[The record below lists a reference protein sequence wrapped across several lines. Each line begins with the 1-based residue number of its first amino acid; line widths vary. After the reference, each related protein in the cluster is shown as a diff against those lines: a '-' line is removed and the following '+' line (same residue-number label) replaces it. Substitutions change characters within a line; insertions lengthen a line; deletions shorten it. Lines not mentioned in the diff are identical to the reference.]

1 MSYLAELFNRFF
13 FSTDKKFLNR
23 LDILLAHLQEMSQL
37 LLSLSG
43 TNSKI
48 ERRALTVRVQE
59 LEKKVHSLSLN
70 IISGL
75 DHNFL
80 TDISREDIV
89 AIAKTSERI
98 AERIMEACNTI
109 DFLFEDFKGTEPMIA
124 LCSSIHES
132 ICSICICFK
141 HLQKPVSRHMIK
153 SSTDKIS
160 FYNKSGE
167 KLYRNIKADVLRER
181 GDDVWQIKINEWLD
195 QLNEITEQCIEINYI
210 FDQILVK
217 K

>member
-1 MSYLAELFNRFF
+1 MSSLAELFNRFF

-109 DFLFEDFKGTEPMIA
+109 DFLFEDFKGTEPMI
-124 LCSSIHES
+124 
-132 ICSICICFK
+132 
-141 HLQKPVSRHMIK
+141 
-153 SSTDKIS
+153 
-160 FYNKSGE
+160 
-167 KLYRNIKADVLRER
+167 
-181 GDDVWQIKINEWLD
+181 
-195 QLNEITEQCIEINYI
+195 
-210 FDQILVK
+210 
-217 K
+217 